1 MYLLYCCFVFVLFH
15 HRVLKDLQEW
25 KEAPLDCVLLSLYQ
39 LQAFY
44 YNEIK
49 RGLMGL
55 GKYTIIEKYTSLM
68 CKDTIVHYLPTCSP
82 SEVVKLIKEGTVD
95 KIETC
100 TSLLEVIILGYIT
113 LIFTSHSLLQ
123 KECDTFTS
131 VKPSRFLS
139 TKARAKLVLKE
150 DNITFDTKLHVFN
163 VKGLSGTTRVVT
175 LFPKQSCSC
184 PSMGGCYHLIA
195 AKLCAGMH
203 VSFNKE
209 ANVSL
214 SQLRRNNRSRSDKKS
229 GRKRPRPKD
238 IDPEGS
244 MIHMCDHVIIHMC
257 DCVIMSIVTCTVEV
271 PSNKVCTEV
280 TVKTTCDDAIS
291 SDDDVLLPE
300 GNDSRGFH
308 QITIQSANV
317 VERKDS
323 TPPPL
328 LQEVKLEREYPS
340 IHALPV
346 QEAEAICSLR
356 SSKPQGKA
364 KLMCI
369 AI

>member
-1 MYLLYCCFVFVLFH
+1 MYLSYYCFVFVLFY

-25 KEAPLDCVLLSLYQ
+25 KEAPLDCGLLSLYQ

-55 GKYTIIEKYTSLM
+55 GQYTIIEKYTSLM

-82 SEVVKLIKEGTVD
+82 SEVVKQIKEGTVD

-100 TSLLEVIILGYIT
+100 TSSVPEVIILGYLT
-113 LIFTSHSLLQ
+113 LIFTSHSLLRKQ
-123 KECDTFTS
+123 CVTFTS

-139 TKARAKLVLKE
+139 TKARTELVLKE

-163 VKGLSGTTRVVT
+163 VKGLSETTRVET

-184 PSMGGCYHLIA
+184 PSMGGCYHLVT
-195 AKLCAGMH
+195 AKPCAGMH

-214 SQLRRNNRSRSDKKS
+214 PQLRRNNRSRSDKKS
-229 GRKRPRPKD
+229 GRKRPCPKD

-257 DCVIMSIVTCTVEV
+257 DHVIIHMCDYVIMSIATCTLEV
-271 PSNKVCTEV
+271 PSNKV
-280 TVKTTCDDAIS
+280 
-291 SDDDVLLPE
+291 
-300 GNDSRGFH
+300 
-308 QITIQSANV
+308 
-317 VERKDS
+317 
-323 TPPPL
+323 
-328 LQEVKLEREYPS
+328 
-340 IHALPV
+340 
-346 QEAEAICSLR
+346 
-356 SSKPQGKA
+356 
-364 KLMCI
+364 
-369 AI
+369 